1 MEVNIMENKCC
12 GYHEVCDCPD
22 CTYVNMLYAQ
32 VDYLESYA
40 PEDKEEI
47 ERLKDEIL
55 SLGYSI

>member
-1 MEVNIMENKCC
+1 MENKCC